1 MEFSIKLGIELKL
14 YELIIKGYI
23 RTHTIK
29 VSHFPA
35 VSAAQPRM
43 RDRLEKKT
51 RYDNF
56 PYGDKSTTYL
66 ASNKL
71 LSIAKEVKITS
82 SRTDR

>member
-23 RTHTIK
+23 RTHTIRYRI
-29 VSHFPA
+29 FPA

-43 RDRLEKKT
+43 RDRLEKT

>member
-23 RTHTIK
+23 RTHTIRYRI
-29 VSHFPA
+29 FPA

-43 RDRLEKKT
+43 RDRLEKK
-51 RYDNF
+51 RDMIIS